1 MKRKHW
7 LAWLTAIVV
16 LFVPTTLDLKPAP
29 VNLRAKGE
37 QLIAKWL
44 PTSTTQTKSQEKSD
58 TSDKTP
64 IESIVQGKTLSNT
77 YYYHFAANMPSN
89 AKQMFEDAVAT
100 YNATGV
106 VHLVAGE
113 GTAKENQITFF
124 VYSKATSTAS
134 QGMIESGHG
143 GPKIIERT
151 GWGAYTVN
159 HARAGLNVKYPQM
172 AIKKSVAVH
181 ELGHALGL
189 DHSASLSSVM
199 YPIDHDRSVLSK
211 MDINALKSIYTES
224 SR

>member
-1 MKRKHW
+1 MRRKHW
-7 LAWLTAIVV
+7 LAWLTAIIV
-16 LFVPTTLDLKPAP
+16 LLIPSQLDLKPAP
-29 VNLRAKGE
+29 VNLRAMGE
-37 QLIAKWL
+37 QLIAKWF
-44 PTSTTQTKSQEKSD
+44 PETTTQTKSQEKSD

-77 YYYHFAANMPSN
+77 YYYHFAANMPSD
-89 AKQMFEDAVAT
+89 AKQVFEEAVAT

-106 VHLVAGE
+106 VKLIEGE
-113 GTAKENQITFF
+113 GTAKQNRITFF

-134 QGMIESGHG
+134 QGLIESGHG

-159 HARAGLNVKYPQM
+159 HARAGLNMKYPQM
-172 AIKKSVAVH
+172 GIKKSVAVH

-189 DHSASLSSVM
+189 DHSGSVTSVM
-199 YPIDHDRSVLSK
+199 YPIDHGRSVLSK
-211 MDINALKSIYTES
+211 MDIAALKSIYPES